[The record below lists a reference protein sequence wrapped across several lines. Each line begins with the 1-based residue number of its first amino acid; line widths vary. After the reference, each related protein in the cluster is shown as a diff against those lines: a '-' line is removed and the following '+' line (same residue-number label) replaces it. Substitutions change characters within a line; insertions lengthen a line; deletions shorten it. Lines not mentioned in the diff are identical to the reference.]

1 MDSEPIHIVEIRE
14 SPAGRRCE
22 NCYFYDAWY
31 YDHETSQRM
40 RGDFGDCKRFPPV
53 QRALISNADGSTS
66 GTMDIMKWPSVDD
79 TDWCGEFREIP
90 SA

>member
-31 YDHETSQRM
+31 YDHESSQRV

-53 QRALISNADGSTS
+53 QRALISDADGATS
-66 GTMDIMKWPSVDD
+66 CTNQSVAAIDSPSQKRID
-79 TDWCGEFREIP
+79 GN
-90 SA
+90 SG